1 MLRSLTHASPH
12 VNADSLGINVTDQS
26 VVTIEDLGDLFE
38 CGSFGLDVEEVYE
51 DELEC
56 DPALFS
62 MISFANVDEG
72 STCWHL
78 RCR

>member
-12 VNADSLGINVTDQS
+12 IDADSLWINVTDQC
-26 VVTIEDLGDLFE
+26 TITIKDLSDLFE

-56 DPALFS
+56 DPALCLV
-62 MISFANVDEG
+62 ISFANLDE
-72 STCWHL
+72 
-78 RCR
+78 